1 MVKMDKQNIKSFFF
15 GIILFLI
22 ILIILLLLFSST
34 KTQNAILIVA
44 IIVVTIY
51 ILFRAKIILQLKDYE
66 RAVVFRYGKL
76 NRVGGPGWIFIIPFI
91 ERPNLVTLRVQIV
104 DVPPQLVL
112 TRDNIQL
119 TIDALIYLSIKSDR
133 QSVINS
139 VVSVEDYKKAA
150 TLYVV
155 AALRDVVGSFDLSD
169 VVTNIEQINKKLLES
184 LKEISQEWGVQVH
197 TVEIQEI
204 KIPDEIL
211 KAMHEQKA
219 AVQKKLAV
227 YELAESE
234 KARILAV
241 KSATESLSDKT
252 VMFYYIKALEK
263 MAEGQSTKIIFPMEL
278 TQLLE
283 KISTNILKTDKITG
297 KQLDKNI
304 DENKLK
310 KYLPLIKGYVDSE
323 IKRRVKRK

>member
-1 MVKMDKQNIKSFFF
+1 MDKQNIKSLFF
-15 GIILFLI
+15 GIILILI
-22 ILIILLLLFSST
+22 ILIALIILFSYN
-34 KTQNAILIVA
+34 KIQNSVLIA
-44 IIVVTIY
+44 IIIIIFVF
-51 ILFRAKIILQLKDYE
+51 ILFKLKIILQLKEYE
-66 RAVVFRYGKL
+66 RGIIFRFGKL
-76 NRVGGPGWIFIIPFI
+76 NRVGGPGWVFVIPIIEKTNI
-91 ERPNLVTLRVQIV
+91 VTLRVQIV

-112 TRDNIQL
+112 SRDNIQL
-119 TIDALIYLSIKSDR
+119 TIDALIYLAVKSDR

-139 VVSVEDYKKAA
+139 VVNVEDYKKAA

-155 AALRDVVGSFDLSD
+155 ATLRDVVGSFDLSD

-184 LKEISQEWGVQVH
+184 LKEISNEWGIKVQ

-241 KSATESLSDKT
+241 KEATESLSDKT

-283 KISTNILKTDKITG
+283 KISTNILKNDKITG
-297 KQLDKNI
+297 KQIERNI

-310 KYLPLIKGYVDSE
+310 KYLPLIKGYIDSE
-323 IKRRVKRK
+323 IKKKKHK